1 LSFFVSGGAYI
12 PLVNAESILSS
23 VIDTAINDADTIHQA
38 MLNISQEAIER
49 NSSFKY
55 SYMKIRVDGM
65 IKECLTMAD
74 IRKRFYDHRRLNQYS
89 DY

>member
-1 LSFFVSGGAYI
+1 MVSGGAYI
-12 PLVNAESILSS
+12 PLVNAQGILSY
-23 VIDTAINDADTIHQA
+23 VIKLATDKEIKFHRVFDHIMMED
-38 MLNISQEAIER
+38 IER

-55 SYMKIRVDGM
+55 SNDMKIRVDGM